1 MRHQVFGLITS
12 PAATSYTATSSTDSN
27 TSAYVPAWEDV
38 NVFDV
43 RKGEKVGEWHVP
55 GGREEVVKICAAPA
69 RKRDDDDV
77 EDEEEKIFAVAYAD
91 GAIRIWSSNFPSTTS
106 SEGFPNQAYE
116 LVTFNGHKKSPTA
129 LTFSSS
135 GQLLFSGGVEG
146 EIVVWD
152 VLGEVGLFRLKGHRG
167 GISGLKYLPHP
178 DSTGTAGKRGF
189 LLSTAKDGMMKLWDL
204 DTRHCLET
212 VVVGRGEV
220 ASLDVQRRVESDGFE
235 ELNSTEEAGPRGRW
249 TVLTGSMS
257 GEVKVWE
264 VGYDDLRKGIRE
276 DEEGQVSDRRRGPK
290 CFPILRPRH

>member
-1 MRHQVFGLITS
+1 
-12 PAATSYTATSSTDSN
+12 
-27 TSAYVPAWEDV
+27 
-38 NVFDV
+38 VFDV

-55 GGREEVVKICAAPA
+55 GGREEVVKICAAPP
-69 RKRDDDDV
+69 RKTTLDDAEEEELEG
-77 EDEEEKIFAVAYAD
+77 EDEKIFAVAYAD
-91 GAIRIWSSNFPSTTS
+91 GAIRIWSSTFPSTTS

-116 LVTFNGHKKSPTA
+116 LVTFNGHKKSPTS

-178 DSTGTAGKRGF
+178 DATSTGTAGKKGF

-235 ELNSTEEAGPRGRW
+235 ELNEDTGPKGRW

-276 DEEGQVSDRRRGPK
+276 NDDGNVSLISYALVGWA
-290 CFPILRPRH
+290 HY

>member
-1 MRHQVFGLITS
+1 
-12 PAATSYTATSSTDSN
+12 
-27 TSAYVPAWEDV
+27 
-38 NVFDV
+38 VFDV

-55 GGREEVVKICAAPA
+55 GGREEVVKICAAP
-69 RKRDDDDV
+69 RRSPSNVGDGNEEEQDQ
-77 EDEEEKIFAVAYAD
+77 EDEDEKIFAVAYAD
-91 GAIRIWSSNFPSTTS
+91 GAIRIWSSTFPSTTS
-106 SEGFPNQAYE
+106 SEGYPNQAFE

-167 GISGLKYLPHP
+167 GVSGLKYLPHP
-178 DSTGTAGKRGF
+178 DSTSTGAGVEAKKGF
-189 LLSTAKDGMMKLWDL
+189 LLSTSKDGMMKLWDL
-204 DTRHCLET
+204 DSRHCLET

-220 ASLDVQRRVESDGFE
+220 ASLDVQRRIESDGFE
-235 ELNSTEEAGPRGRW
+235 ELSEDAGPKGRW
-249 TVLTGSMS
+249 TILTGSMS

-276 DEEGQVSDRRRGPK
+276 NEDGNVSLESL
-290 CFPILRPRH
+290 CLYWVVSLLTPIFALSTA